1 MKVDELIHVNAELK
15 EALDAL
21 IKNEEYRILLYS
33 LSRTA
38 PVMQWAKDLNGVY
51 TFANDALAKHLF
63 DSDNGADL
71 VGKND
76 FEIVSQ
82 IIEKYPRWTFGT
94 ICVGTD
100 QLVLE
105 KEQTLKFFEWGI
117 IKDKFQYVVA
127 YKAPYYNKM
136 GALQGTTGVAVYV
149 TDEVEQLIDIIKTT
163 TDESTKEKLKKYLHR
178 YGFEQE
184 VFSDQNIANVWEE
197 NNGL

>member
-1 MKVDELIHVNAELK
+1 MNSVEKLLQVNAELR
-15 EALDAL
+15 ESLETL
-21 IKNEEYRILLYS
+21 IQNEEYRILLYS

-38 PVMQWAKDLNGVY
+38 PVMQWAKDIHGVY

-63 DSDNGADL
+63 DSDNGTDL
-71 VGKND
+71 IGKND
-76 FEIVSQ
+76 YEIVSE

-136 GALQGTTGVAVYV
+136 GKLQGTTGVAVYV

-163 TDESTKEKLKKYLHR
+163 KDESTKEKLKTYLHR

-197 NNGL
+197 

>member
-1 MKVDELIHVNAELK
+1 MNHIDDLIAANEDLRL
-15 EALDAL
+15 ALDDM

-63 DSDNGADL
+63 DSDNGTDL
-71 VGKND
+71 IGKND
-76 FEIVSQ
+76 GEIVSE
-82 IIEKYPRWTFGT
+82 IIKKYPMWTFGT

-100 QLVLE
+100 QLTLD
-105 KEQTLKFFEWGI
+105 KEQTLKFFEWGV

-127 YKAPYYNKM
+127 YKAPYYDKYGN
-136 GALQGTTGVAVYV
+136 LQGTTGMAIYV
-149 TDEVEQLIDIIKTT
+149 TDEVEQLIAIIKST
-163 TDESTKEKLKKYLHR
+163 TDENTKEKLKKYLHR

-184 VFSDQNIANVWEE
+184 VFSDQNIFNVWE
-197 NNGL
+197 N